1 MSLENTAIA
10 SATVELLEGRL
21 RRLEYL
27 LNGDSQWT
35 GQPTPASRPDSL
47 DDTAARR
54 LARLE
59 ADLTALS
66 KSKPAVHDIL
76 QLCEFYFSNA
86 TANVTDFLVVKTRDS
101 PTSSTMHPQKTS
113 PRT

>member
-27 LNGDSQWT
+27 LNGDSKWT

-59 ADLTALS
+59 ADLNALS
-66 KSKPAVHDIL
+66 KSKPAVHDVL
-76 QLCEFYFSNA
+76 ELCEFNSFLNTQSYGN
-86 TANVTDFLVVKTRDS
+86 NVN
-101 PTSSTMHPQKTS
+101 
-113 PRT
+113 